1 MSINLPKPIATY
13 IAAENSGDVA
23 MLGECFAEDAI
34 VRDEGQTIKGLAA
47 IKQWK
52 AETKR
57 KYQHTVEPLGV
68 TQAGEQVVVTCRLA
82 GKFPG
87 SPIEV
92 KFVFRLEGE
101 KIASLEIH
109 G

>member
-13 IAAENSGDVA
+13 VAVENSGDVA
-23 MLGECFAEDAI
+23 MLGECFAEQAI
-34 VRDEGQTIKGLAA
+34 VRDEGQTITGLAA
-47 IKQWK
+47 IKRWK

-68 TQAGEQVVVTCRLA
+68 TQAGDQVIVTSRLA

-92 KFVFRLEGE
+92 KFVFRLESG
-101 KIASLEIH
+101 KITSLEIH
-109 G
+109 A